1 MFLRGRQIRKGVY
14 MGNAGRFAASA
25 SALCAAVLTMSS
37 ALAAEPAEMDFNI
50 IAGSSFEGGQPVDME
65 GNFTTRTTQSETV
78 RLVSQVR
85 KDGEWLP
92 YDVKRD
98 RTNIRGEFSY
108 RHEAFPAG
116 RRYRTRV
123 KWAETP
129 DHLAGG
135 TRWDVFAV
143 ERRTH

>member
-1 MFLRGRQIRKGVY
+1 
-14 MGNAGRFAASA
+14 
-25 SALCAAVLTMSS
+25 
-37 ALAAEPAEMDFNI
+37 MDFNI
-50 IAGSSFEGGQPVDME
+50 IAGTSFEGGQPVDMR
-65 GNFTTRTTQSETV
+65 GNFTTPTTQSETV

-85 KDGEWLP
+85 KNGEWQP
-92 YDVKRD
+92 YDVQRD
-98 RTNIRGEFSY
+98 RTNVDGEFSY

-116 RRYRTRV
+116 HRYRTRV